1 MRSKRTIKPTKIFD
15 NFVTNTSRNMNKQ
28 KTKSKKNKNVNDDLN
43 GTIEYEGESDL
54 VNNNEIKDNGDIRVE
69 AKFREDDMV
78 RTNAGMVEEDDYSKA
93 VKLASLH
100 VRSYDL
106 DLAKTKTIPGGIAIL
121 TALDYSVE
129 SKNQVL
135 NGMNVNETVIE
146 NETVDENEK
155 KSNNHDDEDVEVC
168 SNSKKK
174 DEVECDLSQNKSNRS
189 FADATMKSI
198 IDFDKKLVD
207 IPTEIDENGNEIM
220 VFDDVMIAEG
230 TWNIKG
236 ISDLAS
242 RVGKPLV
249 MDVVTASMCKIGA
262 RRVGFARV
270 LVEISANKMLPT
282 DIEVVYKNGAN
293 EEILDDVFNDDTGM
307 ASCMEED
314 GMVGLDG
321 SKERRDLWKDL
332 QIHKRIVG
340 NNAWIMTRDMNVTL
354 KSGEH
359 SAGKSSMTSDMNEFK
374 DCINNIEMEDVVSSG
389 LFYTWTKNLFKAKT
403 CNTTGVLKKLDKI
416 IGSEEFIDKTFKF
429 ANFIADKKEFLPLV
443 KKLWETEYDGC
454 QMFKTVKKLKSLKKD
469 LKKLTWKDGNIFDK
483 VNSLKVQLKD
493 VQTRIDKDPH
503 DKELRLEES
512 KFLNR
517 YVEAMKDEEKLLF
530 QKAKI
535 KWLKD
540 IRRFRILASQTLIFG
555 YSRSVLDRKPF
566 AHTSKLAYDE
576 SLGLIRFAQ
585 RDDEVVFR
593 MPQRTKEL
601 DLVSPLEKDKFEAFF
616 VEILKVIFD
625 EEKLGSS

>member
-1 MRSKRTIKPTKIFD
+1 
-15 NFVTNTSRNMNKQ
+15 
-28 KTKSKKNKNVNDDLN
+28 
-43 GTIEYEGESDL
+43 
-54 VNNNEIKDNGDIRVE
+54 
-69 AKFREDDMV
+69 
-78 RTNAGMVEEDDYSKA
+78 
-93 VKLASLH
+93 
-100 VRSYDL
+100 
-106 DLAKTKTIPGGIAIL
+106 
-121 TALDYSVE
+121 
-129 SKNQVL
+129 
-135 NGMNVNETVIE
+135 MNVNETVIE

-535 KWLKD
+535 KWLKEVHVKYTLPL
-540 IRRFRILASQTLIFG
+540 IKKKLAVVDAEFMVRDVCDEEIKDAMFQIEGNKAPGPDG
-555 YSRSVLDRKPF
+555 YSSVFFKKAWNIVGNDVCK
-566 AHTSKLAYDE
+566 A
-576 SLGLIRFAQ
+576 I
-585 RDDEVVFR
+585 
-593 MPQRTKEL
+593 KE
-601 DLVSPLEKDKFEAFF
+601 FF
-616 VEILKVIFD
+616 DNGKML
-625 EEKLGSS
+625 